1 MGHGYGV
8 TLPYQADWWRW
19 PKKLR
24 MEFQTWQAG
33 GFPMLLHDHRFHIQ
47 VGLGDAEVIMKFL
60 GRCTCQKCAQDI
72 GERGLPSVDHLLSA
86 CQVCNLM
93 ELQTPKDLECWVPG
107 WNQDV
112 GNGSGVGNFVRS

>member
-33 GFPMLLHDHRFHIQ
+33 GFPMLLHDHRF
-47 VGLGDAEVIMKFL
+47 